1 MLRRIVLAWLLI
13 SGSAVKA
20 EWLHTSEDDA
30 FTGTKHIALVADDD
44 TGCSAGFSCT
54 TLADIVLV
62 FITPER
68 LDLSSAKMLHSLP
81 TSLLVIVDDQEK
93 LSFRPKADLVPGTE
107 QLRFVYEGPGLLQL
121 VRTVTDAKRRF
132 ALAVEIHGKIVHSK
146 TFSADGSTSALTAFG
161 KGCGLLTKP

>member
-1 MLRRIVLAWLLI
+1 MFSWFQLHDFSRHCARI
-13 SGSAVKA
+13 
-20 EWLHTSEDDA
+20 
-30 FTGTKHIALVADDD
+30 
-44 TGCSAGFSCT
+44 
-54 TLADIVLV
+54 
-62 FITPER
+62 ITPER

-93 LSFRPKADLVPGTE
+93 LSFRPKADLVPGPE